1 MPKTSIMKRLYYSCF
16 LACLAIIGLHCQKE
30 LSFSSSS
37 NEYATLHEFFEK
49 NQPPT
54 EGWYANSSNPLTLTT
69 RRGTKFIFQPNS
81 FETLDGQPVTG
92 TIWFEV
98 KEIFNSSEMI
108 LSRTFPMSNGQ
119 PLESGGEFM
128 IKPSTQSGQELRLKH
143 GYLMKIKLPSLGIGM
158 DNMRVFNGQPNTG
171 GSDSKVNWVVNS
183 NPNNTVFADSL
194 LQGRYLF
201 ADSVNWINC
210 DRFLNEPRINYAI
223 YPGNVNGFDSVSAF
237 IHFSGRNSVV
247 AIPWHNA
254 ESRFYSQSVIVS
266 PATVIGIGIKDHK
279 LQASFTSVNLQN
291 NQSATLEFSPVTEAQ
306 LKERLAQ
313 LH

>member
-1 MPKTSIMKRLYYSCF
+1 MPKTSFMKRLYYFCF

-30 LSFSSSS
+30 LSFSSTS
-37 NEYATLHEFFEK
+37 NDYSTLHEFFEK
-49 NQPPT
+49 NQPRT
-54 EGWYANSSNPLTLTT
+54 EAMVVNSSNQFTLES
-69 RRGTKFIFQPNS
+69 RRGTKFIFQANS

-92 TIWFEV
+92 TIFFEV
-98 KEIFNSSEMI
+98 KEIFNPSEMI
-108 LSRTFPMSNGQ
+108 LTRTFPMSNGQ

-128 IKPSTQSGQELRLKH
+128 IKPTNQNGQQLKLKP

-158 DNMRVFNGQPNTG
+158 DNMRVFNGQPNAG

-194 LQGRYLF
+194 VQGRYLF

-210 DRFLNEPRINYAI
+210 DRFLNEPRINYAV
-223 YPGNVNGFDSVSAF
+223 YPGNVTGFDSVSVF

-247 AIPWHNA
+247 AIPWHNT

-279 LQASFTSVNLQN
+279 LQASFTTVNLQN
-291 NQSATLEFSPVTEAQ
+291 NGSQTLDFLPFTEIQ